1 MPIKY
6 NQYILKYTY
15 LKKKD
20 PNADGVELTIIVK
33 DKTGVEKIV
42 NELFGE
48 DNLAFAGFKDNKI
61 IILEHELNRTFV
73 LDKIDKLLCKLE
85 GNIEDR
91 YFRKVRLNTL
101 TKVPSLP

>member
-33 DKTGVEKIV
+33 DKTGVEKII

-48 DNLAFAGFKDNKI
+48 DNLDFAGFKDNKI

-91 YFRKVRLNTL
+91 YFRKFRCNSL
-101 TKVPSLP
+101 TMTPSLP